1 MARAVPQTD
10 APRSRRAQ
18 LVRRKVGP
26 LRFKARPVAPEP
38 VGLEHA
44 LELVALSESASDG
57 VIEATMTGVLT
68 GWSEGAERMFGY
80 APKEILGKSL
90 LLLSPGDRAD
100 ESVALHEAVR
110 AGERFELETERVA
123 KDGRVLNVR
132 ITGAPVLDDDGN
144 VAGGIGIYRDLSE
157 QRRTE
162 EALRASERRYQSVVE
177 ALNEGVMMHDASG
190 MVVTVNQSAERI
202 LGVSAGRLIG
212 STSKRPPVSFVH
224 EDGSRFLPDELPM
237 IISMRTGESRNGV
250 IMGVG
255 GEGDAIRWISMNTS
269 ALAEPG
275 DPQPYASVSSFS
287 DITELRSTLEELR
300 AARLED
306 LKRLALVGEY
316 RDDDTN
322 QHTGRVAH
330 TAELL
335 AQSLGLDGE
344 LIATIHSAAALHDV
358 GKIGI
363 PDKIL
368 LKPGKLTA
376 EEFEFMKTHTAIG
389 GRILGESDVPILKMA
404 TEIAV
409 SHHEHWDGTG
419 YPSRLRGEAIPITGR
434 IIAVADAFDAMTH
447 ARPYKIAFSVGHA
460 VAEIERCRGTQ
471 FDPEIVDAFMTL
483 DHHALLYND

>member
-1 MARAVPQTD
+1 MARAAPQKDGRAT
-10 APRSRRAQ
+10 RRLK
-18 LVRRKVGP
+18 LVRRHANGSWSK
-26 LRFKARPVAPEP
+26 KARAEIDS
-38 VGLEHA
+38 VGLERA

-57 VIEATMTGVLT
+57 VIEATLAGVLT
-68 GWSEGAERMFGY
+68 GWSDGAERMFGY
-80 APKEILGKSL
+80 ASEEIIGKGL

-100 ESVALHEAVR
+100 ESAALHDAVR

-123 KDGRVLNVR
+123 KDGHVLKVR
-132 ITGAPVLDDDGN
+132 ITGAPVLDDDGK

-157 QRRTE
+157 QRSTE
-162 EALRASERRYQSVVE
+162 DALRASEQRYQSVVE

-190 MVVTVNQSAERI
+190 RLVTANQSAERI
-202 LGVSAGRLIG
+202 LGVSADRLIG
-212 STSKRPPVSFVH
+212 STSHRPPVSFVH
-224 EDGSRFLPDELPM
+224 EDGSRFLLDELPT

-250 IMGVG
+250 IMGIG
-255 GEGDAIRWISMNTS
+255 GEGDTVRWISMNTS

-275 DPQPYASVSSFS
+275 EIQPYASVSSFS
-287 DITELRSTLEELR
+287 DITELRSTLEELQ

-335 AQSLGLDGE
+335 AAALGLDSE
-344 LIATIHSAAALHDV
+344 VISTIHSAAALHDV

-363 PDKIL
+363 PDRIL

-419 YPSRLRGEAIPITGR
+419 YPSRLRGEAIPVTGR

-460 VAEIERCRGTQ
+460 VAEVKRCRGTQ
-471 FDPEIVDAFMTL
+471 FDPEVVDAFMTL
-483 DHHALLYND
+483 DHHALLYSE